1 MLEKNSL
8 QEYSINIILKK
19 NNLWKDIGEVKYR
32 YSKKAKYI
40 RIVISNNSEVSVIIP
55 YHHNIK
61 DAIDF
66 VNSKKKWIQENKIK
80 ISKKNILKLK
90 LSRIELEK
98 FWSDTKHK
106 MIQLSNMHHLNF
118 YELIFKTLRSR
129 WGSCSQNNTICIN
142 NLIYYLPNH
151 LKEYIMLHE
160 LTHTKIKNHSNIFWE
175 ELETI
180 CPNSKLKRK
189 ELRNNYAIG

>member
-1 MLEKNSL
+1 MNTMFQKNG
-8 QEYSINIILKK
+8 
-19 NNLWKDIGEVKYR
+19 LWENIGEIKYI

-98 FWSDTKHK
+98 FWNDTKEK
-106 MIQLSNMHHLNF
+106 MIQLSNIHQLNF
-118 YELIFKTLRSR
+118 YELIFKTLKSR
-129 WGSCSQNNTICIN
+129 WGSCSNNNIICIN
-142 NLIYYLPNH
+142 NITYYLPDH

-160 LTHTKIKNHSNIFWE
+160 LTHTKIKNHSSIFWE
-175 ELETI
+175 ELEKI
-180 CPNSKLKRK
+180 CPNSKLKSE
-189 ELRNNYAIG
+189 ELRNNYTIG